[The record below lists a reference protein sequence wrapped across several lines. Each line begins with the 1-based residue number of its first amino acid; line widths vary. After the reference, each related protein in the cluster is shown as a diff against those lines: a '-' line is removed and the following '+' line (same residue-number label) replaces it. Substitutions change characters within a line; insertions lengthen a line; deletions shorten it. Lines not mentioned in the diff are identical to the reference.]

1 MHEIAKI
8 ARYPNK
14 NVYCIYPTYKQAK
27 KVLWK
32 PLRKKMVLINWAAKV
47 NESELTIELKNGTLI
62 TLVGADNFDSLRGVG
77 LDAAILDEFQLLDK
91 EAWLEVIRPAL
102 SDRQGS
108 ALFIGTPNGVGSFAH
123 ELYNKAKDPQEKN
136 WQAFTYTTI
145 QGGNVPQE
153 EIDQARQDLDE
164 RTFRAE
170 YEASFE
176 TFSNACYYAFSR
188 DENGSLKAFTNPIP
202 RQIHIGMDFNRTPLT
217 AAIFD
222 VSNDV
227 IHQFDEISMNSSN
240 TDEMVEE
247 IRNRYPTQRIVVY
260 PDPSGKRQQT
270 SSGGRS
276 DHTILTN
283 AGFVVKAP
291 NRHNP
296 VRDGINAVNSKLK
309 SATGKRT
316 LFIDPK
322 CKKTIDS
329 MEKYSYKEGTQIPD
343 KDAGADHFAD
353 AVRYAVDYLFP
364 IKRDYTPEQLE
375 PQRFGHSIR

>member
-1 MHEIAKI
+1 MTEIAKV
-8 ARYPNK
+8 ARFPDK
-14 NVYCIYPTYKQAK
+14 NVYVIYPTYKQAK

-32 PLRKKMVLINWAAKV
+32 SLRKKMVAVNWVSKIN
-47 NESELTIELKNGTLI
+47 ETELTLELKNGSVI

-77 LDAAILDEFQLLDK
+77 LDAAILDEFQMLDK
-91 EAWLEVIRPAL
+91 EAWTEVIRPAL

-123 ELYNKAKDPQEKN
+123 ELYNRGKQDKN
-136 WQAFTYTTI
+136 WESFTFTTI
-145 QGGNVPQE
+145 EGGNVTQE
-153 EIDQARQDLDE
+153 EIDQAREDLDD
-164 RTFRAE
+164 RTFKQE
-170 YEASFE
+170 YCASFE
-176 TFSNACYYAFSR
+176 TYSNACYYAFSR
-188 DENGSLKAFTNPIP
+188 DETLKAFTAPTP
-202 RQIHIGMDFNRTPLT
+202 KTLHIGMDFNRTPLT

-222 VSNDV
+222 VTNDTM
-227 IHQFDEISMNSSN
+227 HLFDEISMNSSN

-283 AGFVVKAP
+283 AGFTVKAP

-309 SATGKRT
+309 SSTGKRT
-316 LFIDPK
+316 LFFDPK
-322 CKKTIDS
+322 CKKAIDS
-329 MEKYSYKEGTQIPD
+329 AEKYSYKEGTQIPD
-343 KDAGADHFAD
+343 KDAGDDHFAD
-353 AVRYAVDYLFP
+353 AIRYAVDYLFP
-364 IKRDYTPEQLE
+364 IKRDYAPEQLQ
-375 PQRFGHSIR
+375 PQRFGHAIS